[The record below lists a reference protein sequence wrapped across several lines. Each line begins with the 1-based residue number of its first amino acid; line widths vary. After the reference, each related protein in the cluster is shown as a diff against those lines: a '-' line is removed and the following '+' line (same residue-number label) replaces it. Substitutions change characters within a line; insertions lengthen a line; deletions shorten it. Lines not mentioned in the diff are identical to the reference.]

1 MPNDYYTYMMT
12 NQSNST
18 LYFGVTN
25 NIERRS
31 LEHNSGVGAVFT
43 SRYKINK
50 LVYFERYT
58 EITDAIRR
66 EKQLKGWKRAK
77 KEMLVNQ
84 MNPEWNNLMSD

>member
-18 LYFGVTN
+18 LYIGVTN

-31 LEHNSGVGAVFT
+31 LEHNSGVGAVLT
-43 SRYKINK
+43 SRCKINK